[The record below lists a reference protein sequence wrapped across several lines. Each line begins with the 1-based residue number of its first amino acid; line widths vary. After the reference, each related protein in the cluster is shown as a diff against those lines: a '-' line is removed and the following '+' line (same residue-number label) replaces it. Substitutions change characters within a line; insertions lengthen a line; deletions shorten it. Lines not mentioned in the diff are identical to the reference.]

1 VVVGTVG
8 ICLLSYPKIAEMD
21 TLTDVVVEGKKE
33 KEEEREE
40 DNALVTSVF
49 PVCVC
54 VCVCVEGG
62 GEGGGHA
69 AHRALCRSSRWFREL
84 PRL

>member
-1 VVVGTVG
+1 
-8 ICLLSYPKIAEMD
+8 
-21 TLTDVVVEGKKE
+21 
-33 KEEEREE
+33 
-40 DNALVTSVF
+40 VF

>member
-62 GEGGGHA
+62 GEKQDL
-69 AHRALCRSSRWFREL
+69 RDLEREIQRGL
-84 PRL
+84 REGKP